1 MGGRQQSARERARR
15 REERERVKESCVW
28 WREKVVRVMRGRVE
42 EEDEDEGN

>member
-1 MGGRQQSARERARR
+1 M
-15 REERERVKESCVW
+15 KESCVW